1 MTLVEIYH
9 AEHKARLARMAPK
22 PKPKPIIPYPYN
34 MGWEGMWFYDLVNVR
49 PVTPYSPNIKVE
61 EIQRAVI
68 DHFKMTKVEFFSRRR
83 TQNIVWPRQVAMYL
97 CKTLTT
103 RSLPEIGRKFGGKD
117 HTTVLHAVRK
127 VELHCAVDEAIRQ
140 EIAEIRRAI
149 R

>member
-1 MTLVEIYH
+1 MTLIEIYH

-49 PVTPYSPNIKVE
+49 PITPYSPTIKVK

-83 TQNIVWPRQVAMYL
+83 TRNIVWPRQVAMYL

-127 VELHCAVDEAIRQ
+127 VELQVAEDDEIRE
-140 EIAEIRRAI
+140 EIAAIRRAI